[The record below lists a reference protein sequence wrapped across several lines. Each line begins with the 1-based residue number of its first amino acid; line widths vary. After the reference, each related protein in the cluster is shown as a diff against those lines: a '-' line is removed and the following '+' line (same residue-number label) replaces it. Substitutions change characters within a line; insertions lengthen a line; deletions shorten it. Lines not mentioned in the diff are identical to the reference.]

1 MPTGE
6 FCLFPVPRPMHRS
19 SVSGYHPCE
28 MSSRRST
35 WLQYDTASLIEGY
48 DVLKQR
54 IEAVTKANQKFYDAF
69 ESLDIAKMD
78 EIWAH
83 QEYVT
88 CIHPGWTIR
97 SGWPAVRDS
106 WVLIFNNT
114 FSMTFELT
122 DVMVQVAGDMAWV
135 ICVENLITQQSDEP
149 QQARVLATNLFE
161 LIGDE
166 WLMIHHHGS
175 PVMG

>member
-1 MPTGE
+1 
-6 FCLFPVPRPMHRS
+6 
-19 SVSGYHPCE
+19 
-28 MSSRRST
+28 MSSQRPVR
-35 WLQYDTASLIEGY
+35 LQYDTVPLTEGRS
-48 DVLKQR
+48 VLKQR
-54 IEAVTKANQKFYDAF
+54 IEAVTKANQKFYEAF
-69 ESLDIAKMD
+69 ESLDITKMD
-78 EIWAH
+78 EVWMH

-88 CIHPGWTIR
+88 CIHPGWTLR

-114 FSMTFELT
+114 FSMKFELT

-135 ICVENLITQQSDEP
+135 VCVEDITTQQSDEP
-149 QQARVLATNLFE
+149 QHAKVLATNLFE

>member
-1 MPTGE
+1 MFSQHPT
-6 FCLFPVPRPMHRS
+6 R
-19 SVSGYHPCE
+19 
-28 MSSRRST
+28 
-35 WLQYDTASLIEGY
+35 LQYDTAPLTEGRS
-48 DVLKQR
+48 VLKQR
-54 IEAVTKANQKFYDAF
+54 IEAVTKANQTFYEAF

-78 EIWAH
+78 EVWMH

-88 CIHPGWTIR
+88 CIHPGWTLR

-114 FSMTFELT
+114 FSMKFELSE
-122 DVMVQVAGDMAWV
+122 VMVQVAGDMAWV
-135 ICVENLITQQSDEP
+135 VCVEHITTQQSEES
-149 QQARVLATNLFE
+149 QEAKVLATNLFE